1 MGKINKFY
9 HIWGVNLADN
19 NLVKKNNKIGYIAAV
34 LSAICFGSAGLFVK
48 YIYSFGL
55 SAGEMLILQYLI
67 AVVVLWIG
75 SYYIYGSRI
84 IISSKLLKKVLIL
97 GVFGNTFM
105 TLFYYKSFMF
115 LDVAVATILLF
126 TYPILVTIYSFVFGN
141 EKFDKIILFSLIIA
155 FAGSF
160 LVLDLF
166 NYNSNVESLGVI
178 FGILGAVFYA
188 FMNVYS
194 ESFLD
199 KIEPIILTAYV
210 NTFSLI
216 TLIIYYRPFHLFNYS
231 LETKAWL
238 GILML
243 AIIAGVLPVALLYT
257 GIKNIGA
264 VKASIIANFEI
275 PVSAILSYLVYNE
288 RLNFFQMI
296 GMFLVLIG
304 IIILQNK
311 DKIIKKIRI

>member
-1 MGKINKFY
+1 MEDTKIN
-9 HIWGVNLADN
+9 N
-19 NLVKKNNKIGYIAAV
+19 KNNKVGYIAAV
-34 LSAICFGSAGLFVK
+34 LSAICFGSSGLFVK

-55 SAGEMLILQYLI
+55 SAGEMLILQYMI
-67 AVVVLWIG
+67 AVLVLWVG
-75 SYYIYGSRI
+75 AYYIYGSKI
-84 IISSKLLKKVLIL
+84 FISSKLLKKVLIL

-126 TYPILVTIYSFVFGN
+126 TYPILVTVYSFVFGK
-141 EKFDKIILFSLIIA
+141 EKGDKFILIALLIA
-155 FAGSF
+155 FTGSF

-166 NYNSNVESLGVI
+166 NFNSTVTTIGVI
-178 FGILGAVFYA
+178 FGVLGAIFYA
-188 FMNVYS
+188 FMNIYS

-216 TLIIYYRPFHLFNYS
+216 TLVIYYRPFHLLNQS
-231 LETKAWL
+231 IETKAWL

-243 AIIAGVLPVALLYT
+243 ALIAGVLPVALLYT

-275 PVSAILSYLVYNE
+275 PVSAILSYFVYNE
-288 RLNFFQMI
+288 RLNFFQI
-296 GMFLVLIG
+296 VGMFLVLIG
-304 IIILQNK
+304 IIVLQNK
-311 DKIIKKIRI
+311 KKIRKIIKK

>member
-1 MGKINKFY
+1 MNRNE
-9 HIWGVNLADN
+9 VT
-19 NLVKKNNKIGYIAAV
+19 KKNNKIGYIAAI
-34 LSAICFGSAGLFVK
+34 LSAVCFGSSGLFVK
-48 YIYSFGL
+48 YIYRFGL

-67 AVVVLWIG
+67 AVVVLWLG
-75 SYYIYGSRI
+75 AYYIYGAKI
-84 IISSKLLKKVLIL
+84 IISSNLLKKVLIL

-126 TYPILVTIYSFVFGN
+126 TYPILVTIYSFVFGK
-141 EKFDKIILFSLIIA
+141 EKVDKFILISLLIA
-155 FAGSF
+155 FTGSF

-166 NYNSNVESLGVI
+166 NFNSTVTTIGVI
-178 FGILGAVFYA
+178 FGVLGAIFYA
-188 FMNVYS
+188 FMNIYS

-216 TLIIYYRPFHLFNYS
+216 TLIIYYRPFHLFNQS

-243 AIIAGVLPVALLYT
+243 ALIAGVLPVALLYT

-275 PVSAILSYLVYNE
+275 PVSAVLSYFIYNE
-288 RLNFFQMI
+288 RLNSFQII

-311 DKIIKKIRI
+311 KKIRKIVKT

>member
-1 MGKINKFY
+1 MNRNE
-9 HIWGVNLADN
+9 VT
-19 NLVKKNNKIGYIAAV
+19 KKNNKIGYIAAI
-34 LSAICFGSAGLFVK
+34 LSAVCFGSSGLFVK
-48 YIYSFGL
+48 YIYRFGL

-67 AVVVLWIG
+67 AVVVLWLG
-75 SYYIYGSRI
+75 AYYIYGAKI
-84 IISSKLLKKVLIL
+84 IISSNLLKKVLIL

-126 TYPILVTIYSFVFGN
+126 TYPILVTIYSFVFGK
-141 EKFDKIILFSLIIA
+141 EKVDKFILISLLIA
-155 FAGSF
+155 FTGSF

-166 NYNSNVESLGVI
+166 NFNSTVTTIGVI
-178 FGILGAVFYA
+178 FGVLGAIFYA
-188 FMNVYS
+188 FMNIYS

-216 TLIIYYRPFHLFNYS
+216 TLIIYYRPFHLFNQS
-231 LETKAWL
+231 LEIKAWL

-243 AIIAGVLPVALLYT
+243 ALIAGVLPVALLYT

-275 PVSAILSYLVYNE
+275 PVSAVLSYFIYNE
-288 RLNFFQMI
+288 RLNSFQII

-311 DKIIKKIRI
+311 KKIRKIVKT